1 MARAPALRFVVVAVC
16 VWQCGHINVAGSGP
30 NIVSLF
36 FFWGGGVLILR
47 TLFHDSAKSSRADFH
62 KEKRKERENSKSR
75 SIPLCGE
82 KKYKR
87 RILLFRMMDSRNVF
101 N

>member
-36 FFWGGGVLILR
+36 FLGGGLILR

-62 KEKRKERENSKSR
+62 EEKRKEGKTQRADRFRVWREK
-75 SIPLCGE
+75 I
-82 KKYKR
+82 
-87 RILLFRMMDSRNVF
+87 
-101 N
+101 